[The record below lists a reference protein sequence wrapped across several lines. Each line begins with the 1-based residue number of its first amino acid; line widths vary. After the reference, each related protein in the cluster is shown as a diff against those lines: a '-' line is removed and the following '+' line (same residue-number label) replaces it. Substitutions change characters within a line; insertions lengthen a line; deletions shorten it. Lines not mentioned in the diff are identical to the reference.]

1 VINNDIDKDLSAV
14 EDEKQNMNADVK
26 YCNQDLSYK
35 FVTPNAGRLLN
46 FNNQNV

>member
-26 YCNQDLSYK
+26 YCNQDLSNK
-35 FVTPNAGRLLN
+35 FVSPDAGRL
-46 FNNQNV
+46 FNQNKQNI